1 MHTND
6 THDPLADLGYEQR
19 DLHPKNI
26 FKVSM
31 GFFIFAFA
39 SYLIGWWILRAMT
52 NYEAVPNVNT
62 LQSPKLPASPN
73 PLLQTNVTAKTDI
86 KAMRE
91 QEHRELVTSGD
102 STHVQGAHRIPIEQ
116 AIKLSAERGAKLQ
129 LGAQRGTSGGGG

>member
-1 MHTND
+1 MHTNE

-31 GFFIFAFA
+31 GFFAFAFF
-39 SYLIGWWILRAMT
+39 SYWLGWVILRNMT
-52 NYEAVPNVNT
+52 TYEAVPGVNELKST
-62 LQSPKLPASPN
+62 KMPAAPN

-86 KAMRE
+86 KNMRLQE
-91 QEHRELVTSGD
+91 QRELASAGD

-116 AIKLSAERGAKLQ
+116 AIKLSAERGAKLKP
-129 LGAQRGTSGGGG
+129 GGGGGQP